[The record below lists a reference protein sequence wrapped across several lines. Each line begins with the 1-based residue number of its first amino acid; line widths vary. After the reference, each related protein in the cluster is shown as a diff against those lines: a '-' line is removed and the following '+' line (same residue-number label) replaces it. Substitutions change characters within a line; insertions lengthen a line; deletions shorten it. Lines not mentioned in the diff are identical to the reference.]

1 MPLFS
6 YVLFQITVVCIIV
19 RRLACLWNASG
30 SGSPLFL
37 IPALWN
43 IGILLHKQAKWR
55 TIMHATVCNQVTVK
69 STVEILQNFVAF
81 SECMNFIYNDF
92 GGSIPNVTV
101 HVSYV
106 YNSLLLPYTTAQCV
120 LPKLSRS
127 TGRNWIGQYLW
138 DTLCSVFPDDVRL
151 PVQDL
156 LPLTG
161 TTP

>member
-1 MPLFS
+1 MYEL
-6 YVLFQITVVCIIV
+6 YIQ
-19 RRLACLWNASG
+19 
-30 SGSPLFL
+30 
-37 IPALWN
+37 
-43 IGILLHKQAKWR
+43 
-55 TIMHATVCNQVTVK
+55 
-69 STVEILQNFVAF
+69 
-81 SECMNFIYNDF
+81 YDF

-156 LPLTG
+156 LQLKVSKFRKQIFQPKLLPKNKPTKLFFYPDYLSGYKNKFDGSVFGKSFGWKICFRFLLTFNRHYAVVWML
-161 TTP
+161 TPV